1 MGNTFEIRRGEHD
14 HEACIALQQ
23 TSFSEA
29 GRIRASL
36 RVRAAAAAAGVLLL
50 AGAAP
55 AWAGP
60 AEDIV
65 ERLNAL
71 RAGPQRCGGR
81 TLPAAPP
88 LVPRPELARAEGGS
102 AAALQRSAA
111 ALGFVSAR
119 VQLFNVTG
127 ARDADEALALLR
139 RDPAACEAL
148 ALPALSAAG
157 VREQGRRWR
166 IVLAQPLLAPDLG
179 DWREAGQQVLRLA
192 NEARSRAQR
201 CGTQAFG
208 AAPPLRW
215 SDTLGA
221 AAQAHSADMARRNY
235 FAHHS
240 PEGAQVNERAQ
251 RAGYDWRS
259 IGENIAFGAGSA
271 RQVVQGWLDSPGH
284 CRNLMDPGFADMG
297 AAYALN
303 PGSDGAIYWTQ
314 VLGRRR

>member
-1 MGNTFEIRRGEHD
+1 MERAGLR
-14 HEACIALQQ
+14 ACAAAL
-23 TSFSEA
+23 
-29 GRIRASL
+29 
-36 RVRAAAAAAGVLLL
+36 AAAAALL
-50 AGAAP
+50 AGAAT
-55 AWAGP
+55 ARAAP
-60 AEDIV
+60 AEEVVDQ
-65 ERLNAL
+65 LNAL
-71 RAGPQRCGGR
+71 RAEPQRCGGR

-88 LVPRPELARAEGGS
+88 LVPRPELARAEGDS
-102 AAALQRSAA
+102 AAALQRSVAA
-111 ALGFVSAR
+111 QGFVSAR
-119 VQLFNVTG
+119 VQLFNVSG
-127 ARDADEALALLR
+127 ARDADEALSLLR

-148 ALPALSAAG
+148 ALPAFSAVG
-157 VREQGRRWR
+157 VRTEGRRWR

-179 DWREAGQQVLRLA
+179 DWREAGLQVLNLA
-192 NEARSRAQR
+192 NEARARPQR

-235 FAHHS
+235 FAHRS

-251 RAGYDWRS
+251 RAGYDWQG